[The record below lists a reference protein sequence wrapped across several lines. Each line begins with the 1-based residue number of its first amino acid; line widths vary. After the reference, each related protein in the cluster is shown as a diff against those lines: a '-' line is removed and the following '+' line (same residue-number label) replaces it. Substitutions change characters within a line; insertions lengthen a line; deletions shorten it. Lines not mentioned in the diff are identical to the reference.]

1 MSVFELANIAKN
13 CGAVFVRDPWSQR
26 LTLENSHR
34 VPPHVLH
41 ALRARWDD
49 LEALVAEHEPT
60 DLLAVVE
67 RLLKPRVTA

>member
-26 LTLENSHR
+26 LTLDNSHR
-34 VPPHVLH
+34 VPRDVLH

-49 LEALVAEHEPT
+49 LEALVSEHEPT
-60 DLLAVVE
+60 DPVAIAQ
-67 RLLKPRVTA
+67 RLLKRRVTA